1 MKRLI
6 IVLFISLGA
15 CLASLGAQEQF
26 EAKVLEV
33 AGKVEFK
40 SGSGSWRPMKVGMNL
55 AKGTMIST
63 GFKSSAIIQLGDA
76 TITVRPVTRLSLE
89 ELIKSEKGTQT
100 ELFLTAGRVKAEVTP
115 SKVEKVEFSIRSA
128 TATASVRGTGFET
141 DGRNLIVTHGMV
153 ELKNI
158 WGQFRYVG
166 GGEYSRVEPDS
177 SVSIPLA
184 VNPETGLERLDE
196 VQEQVDAENASNAMP
211 DSIGALET
219 TVDLN
224 LVFE

>member
-1 MKRLI
+1 MKRFTL
-6 IVLFISLGA
+6 VLTLFVFSGFFL
-15 CLASLGAQEQF
+15 LGAQEQF

-33 AGKVEFK
+33 AGKVEYK
-40 SGSGSWRPMKVGMNL
+40 AGSSTWKPMKVGTML
-55 AKGTMIST
+55 GKGTMIST
-63 GFKSSAIIQLGDA
+63 GFRSSAIIQLGDA

-89 ELIKSEKGTQT
+89 DLIKSEKGTQT

-115 SKVEKVEFSIRSA
+115 SKVEKVEFAIRSA

-153 ELKNI
+153 ELRNV
-158 WGQFRYVG
+158 WGQFRFVG

-196 VQEQVDAENASNAMP
+196 VQEQVDAENASNAMVE
-211 DSIGALET
+211 SIGTLNT